1 MCSLSYP
8 KACYYLLWFMNED
21 DVIWICVCW
30 YSRLIC
36 QLSNPKIGACFP
48 IYPGMWVCWIV
59 SMMIDCFLGWIRVG
73 SFVLIFNSI
82 LSIWVDYTFVLTF
95 LVCSHA
101 SEPPYFFLFL
111 SNPYI
116 GLLSK
121 NKNVLTL

>member
-1 MCSLSYP
+1 MLYGFMCVGTVGPFANFQTL
-8 KACYYLLWFMNED
+8 
-21 DVIWICVCW
+21 
-30 YSRLIC
+30 
-36 QLSNPKIGACFP
+36 IGACFP

-59 SMMIDCFLGWIRVG
+59 SMMNDRFLGLIRVG
-73 SFVLIFNSI
+73 SLVLIFNSI
-82 LSIWVDYTFVLTF
+82 FFIWVDYSFVLTF

-101 SEPPYFFLFL
+101 CEPLYFFLFL